1 MKSFRKNTGNVIEI
15 CIVRRSNGDGG
26 IPYSSYGS
34 PVDHL
39 NFHDSL
45 LPIHAH

>member
-15 CIVRRSNGDGG
+15 CIVRRSDGG
-26 IPYSSYGS
+26 IAYSSYGS
-34 PVDHL
+34 PVYRL
-39 NFHDSL
+39 TFHDSL